1 MEKTQMRKDKG
12 LDISELEAHSRVQ
25 LLPDRIE
32 MHRGHRHT
40 RRIRRLRRQNLSCDG
55 TCFITNA

>member
-1 MEKTQMRKDKG
+1 METTEMRKAKG
-12 LDISELEAHSRVQ
+12 LDMNELEAHSCVQ

-32 MHRGHRHT
+32 MHR
-40 RRIRRLRRQNLSCDG
+40 RRSIKKRIRRQNLNCGG

>member
-1 MEKTQMRKDKG
+1 MEKTPKVEKMTTG
-12 LDISELEAHSRVQ
+12 LALEELEVQRVQ

-32 MHRGHRHT
+32 MHR
-40 RRIRRLRRQNLSCDG
+40 RRSIRKRIRRQNLNCGG

>member
-1 MEKTQMRKDKG
+1 VKRMEKTQIRKAKG
-12 LDISELEAHSRVQ
+12 LDMKELKAQRVQ

-32 MHRGHRHT
+32 MHRRKK
-40 RRIRRLRRQNLSCDG
+40 RIRRQNLNCGG

>member
-1 MEKTQMRKDKG
+1 MRKAKG
-12 LDISELEAHSRVQ
+12 LDMNELEAHSRVQ

-32 MHRGHRHT
+32 MHR
-40 RRIRRLRRQNLSCDG
+40 RRTVKKRIRRQNLNCGG